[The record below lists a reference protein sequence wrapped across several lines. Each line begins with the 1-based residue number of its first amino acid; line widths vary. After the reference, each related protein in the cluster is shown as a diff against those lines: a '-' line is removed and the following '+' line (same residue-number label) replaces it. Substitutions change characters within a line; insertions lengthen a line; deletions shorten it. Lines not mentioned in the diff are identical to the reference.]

1 MTEVML
7 VSSIIFLVTL
17 AVIFTEK
24 IQRSIVAIFGA
35 VLMVGVGTI
44 LGFYG
49 EEEAIEAIDFHT
61 LGLLLGMMTLVALL
75 EPTGFFQYLAIGA
88 GRLSRGNAF
97 ILLILLGT
105 VTTVLSLF
113 LDNVTTVVLIAPVG
127 VLISEI
133 LGINSIPLLMA
144 MALLSDTGGA
154 GTLIGDPPNILIGS
168 AAGLSF
174 NDFLANALPIVT
186 VTWLVVLGMLLYLFR
201 NDLRESVIDAEAVDK
216 LDPSLALDDP
226 VTARKVLIVLGATI
240 LLFFLQDRLGLS
252 SSFIALAAAAVALM
266 WVRPDMHKL
275 FERIEWS
282 VIIFFMALFVAVG
295 GLEAAGVLDAIAK
308 VIAGAADLHPVLLGV
323 VMIWVVAILSAIV
336 DNIPIT
342 IALIP
347 VILSLGATGV
357 NTTPLWWAMV
367 FGAGFGGNGTIIGS
381 TANIV
386 VVSVSERTRNPI
398 TATIW
403 SRRGLP
409 VMITACA
416 VASVLFVL
424 MYPLL
429 SQ

>member
-186 VTWLVVLGMLLYLFR
+186 VTWLVVLGLLLYLFR

-308 VIAGAADLHPVLLGV
+308 GIAGAADLHPVLLGV

-347 VILSLGATGV
+347 VILSLGASGV

-398 TATIW
+398 TAATW

>member
-1 MTEVML
+1 MTEAML
-7 VSSIIFLVTL
+7 VSSIIFLITL

-35 VLMVGVGTI
+35 VLMVGAGI
-44 LGFYG
+44 ALGFYG

-75 EPTGFFQYLAIGA
+75 EPTGFFQYLATGA
-88 GRLSRGNAF
+88 ARWSRGNPF

-127 VLISEI
+127 ILISEI
-133 LGINSIPLLMA
+133 LGINPIPLLMA

-186 VTWLVVLGMLLYLFR
+186 VTWLVVLGLLLYLFR
-201 NDLRESVIDAEAVDK
+201 KDLRENVIDSEAVDR

-226 VTARKVLIVLGATI
+226 VTARKVLIILGATI

-266 WVRPDMHKL
+266 WVRPDMQKL

-295 GLEAAGVLDAIAK
+295 GLEAAGVLDAIANA
-308 VIAGAADLHPVLLGV
+308 IAGAADLHPILLGV
-323 VMIWVVAILSAIV
+323 IMIWVVAILSAIV

-347 VILSLGATGV
+347 VILSLGASGV

-386 VVSVSERTRNPI
+386 VVSISERTRNPI
-398 TATIW
+398 TAATW

-409 VMITACA
+409 VMVTACA

-429 SQ
+429 SS

>member
-1 MTEVML
+1 MTEAML
-7 VSSIIFLVTL
+7 VSSIIFLITL

-35 VLMVGVGTI
+35 VIMVGAGIV

-75 EPTGFFQYLAIGA
+75 EPTGFFQYLATSA
-88 GRLSRGNAF
+88 GRWSRGNPF
-97 ILLILLGT
+97 TLLILLGT

-127 VLISEI
+127 ILISEI
-133 LGINSIPLLMA
+133 LGINPIPLLMA

-168 AAGLSF
+168 AAGLTF
-174 NDFLANALPIVT
+174 NDFLANALPIVI
-186 VTWLVVLGMLLYLFR
+186 VTWLVVLGLLLYLFR
-201 NDLRESVIDAEAVDK
+201 KDLRENVIDAEAVDK
-216 LDPSLALDDP
+216 LDPSLAFDDP

-295 GLEAAGVLDAIAK
+295 GLESAGVLDAIAK
-308 VIAGAADLHPVLLGV
+308 AIAGGADLHPILLGV
-323 VMIWVVAILSAIV
+323 IMIWVVAILSAIV

-347 VILSLGATGV
+347 VILSLGSSGV
-357 NTTPLWWAMV
+357 NTTPLWWAIV

-398 TATIW
+398 TAATW

-409 VMITACA
+409 VMVTACA

-429 SQ
+429 SS